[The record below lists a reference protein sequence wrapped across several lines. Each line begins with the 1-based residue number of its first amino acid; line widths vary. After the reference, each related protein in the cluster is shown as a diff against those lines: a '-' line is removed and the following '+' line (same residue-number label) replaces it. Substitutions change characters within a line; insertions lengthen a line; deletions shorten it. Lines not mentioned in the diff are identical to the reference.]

1 METFSWNPRRKAQ
14 YAVSIA
20 GVVACVLIWWFLPAD
35 PERPLVLWG
44 LLLPALLLIE
54 GATEVDSSRR
64 VIVRRWQWMGFLP
77 LGKREVALDEFV
89 AVTLRGIQD
98 PQPGDPVY
106 LMLVRKDGRFTRV
119 EFFPESAV
127 QDGVA
132 LDASERLSRVTGLP
146 FADYPERAYS
156 RPIAA
161 RG

>member
-1 METFSWNPRRKAQ
+1 METFSWNPGRKSR
-14 YAVSIA
+14 YAVLIA
-20 GVVACVLIWWFLPAD
+20 GVVVCVLIWRFLPAD

-54 GATEVDSSRR
+54 GATVVDPGRR
-64 VIVRRWQWMGFLP
+64 VIVRRWRWMGFLP

-89 AVTLRGIQD
+89 AVTLRGIKD

-106 LMLVRKDGRFTRV
+106 LMLVRKGGRFTRV
-119 EFFPESAV
+119 GFFPESAV
-127 QDGVA
+127 QKGVA
-132 LDASERLSRVTGLP
+132 LEAVKRLSRATGLP
-146 FADYPERAYS
+146 FAEYSERACS